1 MDSKRREGKEGEKDV
16 KDVQRG
22 AKKKR
27 KKKKTDREGG
37 WEQMRDRY
45 SEWKCLGQLIPGS
58 QSERRCEPQVFLL
71 SVFPSN
77 TDTHI
82 HLSAHEHAH
91 RQIPNIKNQT
101 RSSVTQS
108 SL

>member
-37 WEQMRDRY
+37 WERMRDRY

-101 RSSVTQS
+101 
-108 SL
+108 